1 MRLLVACC
9 LGLVGACAASGP
21 EPVAEDAG
29 ARAQHVRASDGLE
42 LVYEEFT
49 GEECGVG
56 APALVFVHGWA
67 GERGLWRATLEA
79 FAGERRV
86 LALDLGGHG
95 SSGRGRV
102 EVSLARLALD
112 VVEVVQA
119 AGLEDCVLVGHSLGA
134 PVALLAAPALAPRVR
149 AVVAVEALHDVDFRY
164 PPGALAAAAAELE
177 RDFPR
182 ALEGSLRLS
191 LGPGADEAL
200 CEWLTRRA
208 LGTERA
214 TALALL
220 NELESFELG
229 PALAG
234 AGVPVRA
241 LNADPRGGKRPPTN
255 VEANRRHADFE
266 VVLLERVGHF
276 PMLEDPPAFRAALR
290 AVLAEFSAPPSPQ

>member
-1 MRLLVACC
+1 MRLLAACF
-9 LGLVGACAASGP
+9 LGLTAACGATGDGRHSPAAP
-21 EPVAEDAG
+21 EQ
-29 ARAQHVRASDGLE
+29 RVRASDGLE
-42 LVYEEFT
+42 LAYEQR
-49 GEECGVG
+49 GQG

-67 GERGLWRATLEA
+67 GDRGLWRATLEA
-79 FAGERRV
+79 FANEQRV

-95 SSGRGRV
+95 TSGRGRTD
-102 EVSLARLALD
+102 VSLARLALD

-134 PVALLAAPALAPRVR
+134 PVALLAAPLLAPRVR
-149 AVVAVEALHDVDFRY
+149 AVIAVEALHDVDFRY

-191 LGPGADEAL
+191 LGNGADDAL

-208 LGTERA
+208 LVTERS
-214 TALALL
+214 TALTLL
-220 NELESFELG
+220 GELETFELA

-241 LNADPRGGKRPPTN
+241 LNADPRGGARPPTQ
-255 VEANRRHADFE
+255 VEKNRRHADFD

-290 AVLAEFSAPPSPQ
+290 AVLAELPAPSTPR

>member
-1 MRLLVACC
+1 MRLLAACI
-9 LGLVGACAASGP
+9 LGLAAACGSTG
-21 EPVAEDAG
+21 AG
-29 ARAQHVRASDGLE
+29 ADGSAPAEQRVRASDGLE
-42 LVYEEFT
+42 LAYEEL
-49 GEECGVG
+49 GSG

-67 GERGLWRATLEA
+67 GDRALWRATMESLADEH
-79 FAGERRV
+79 RV

-95 SSGRGRV
+95 TSGRGRG

-112 VVEVVQA
+112 VVEVVRA

-134 PVALLAAPALAPRVR
+134 PVALLAAPELAPRVR

-177 RDFPR
+177 RDFPH

-191 LGPGADEAL
+191 LGNGADEEL

-208 LGTERA
+208 LRTERA

-220 NELESFELG
+220 GELEAFELA

-241 LNADPRGGKRPPTN
+241 LNADPRGGARPPTR
-255 VEANRRHADFE
+255 VEANRRHADFD

-290 AVLAEFSAPPSPQ
+290 TVLAELPAPPPTR